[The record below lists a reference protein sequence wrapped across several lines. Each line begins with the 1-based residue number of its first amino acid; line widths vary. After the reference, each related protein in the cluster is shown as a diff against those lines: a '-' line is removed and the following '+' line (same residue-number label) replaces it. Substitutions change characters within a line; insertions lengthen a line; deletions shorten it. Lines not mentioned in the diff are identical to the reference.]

1 MAYDRYT
8 YANNRYSV
16 SLYREGASSTAPARR
31 IKLWGESPLVVERD
45 ARRSMDARWGTRT
58 ELHLVSETHY
68 AYEHI
73 VLDEREWWMEV
84 KTGTTL
90 IFKGRVERGLYEEQ
104 YDSIPYECTL
114 TASCGIKRLDDYRLD
129 IDALPRTERQVTPL
143 WEVIKGCLRLTGQSE
158 VEAAGDVAP
167 WLTAAH
173 INAEIYR
180 TDEDGLISSETA
192 GEVLDGI
199 LSSLGLVC
207 YHTGAKWRIERV
219 SHLATSTPVVLETSE
234 HYLEGTPSL
243 ETEAAMG
250 SIRINLP
257 EERSQNV
264 YRLKPATLPLP
275 TCPYSEDY
283 FSESMPPLFTLSA
296 SKGIAQRATRPSVRE
311 QARGMQ
317 VRIPYVAKEAVAL
330 SIPYNPPREAT
341 GIKIDIELGF
351 EGLEGWDGDLLAVA
365 EIKAGNSMEP
375 EFMSARGGVCY
386 AATDNKDPKQFR
398 RLPQT
403 ATEVRD
409 NSLIGQRLF
418 CLGMGKEGANTFRSV
433 WSVTPKDKMQYQAY
447 YKTSIND
454 YIRNHLPYAKVS
466 RSELE
471 GGKMAKFGFVSDLVY
486 PQTIEIH
493 EQRKRDRGISYKVDL
508 TTLAVYIPLR
518 FYAVRDGLEATEI
531 TPSTVMVGRI
541 YITYEYAHEGEYDRF
556 VVADMGKAYLRKGEP
571 IDLTYT
577 TRITGVALPPSLK
590 GQLTDK
596 DGKPLEDIGGR
607 TIPEWVA
614 ASYFATMAK
623 PHDTLSLTT
632 ATPTPYP
639 VGTLFRLRNRP
650 HHTYRLMG
658 SRYDARLGTSE
669 LTLSDAPSPLDATRY
684 DL

>member
-1 MAYDRYT
+1 MSYDRYT

-16 SLYREGASSTAPARR
+16 SLYREGASSTAPARN

-45 ARRSMDARWGTRT
+45 ARRTMDARWGTRT

-129 IDALPRTERQVTPL
+129 IDSLPRTERQVTSL

-173 INAEIYR
+173 INAEIYH

-207 YHTGAKWRIERV
+207 YHTGSTWRIERV

-234 HYLEGTPSL
+234 RYLEGTPSL

-264 YRLKPATLPLP
+264 YRLMPTTFPLR
-275 TCPYSEDY
+275 TCSYSEDY
-283 FSESMPPLFTLSA
+283 FYVNNPPLFMLSA
-296 SKGIAQRATRPSVRE
+296 SSGIAKRATRPSARE

-351 EGLEGWDGDLLAVA
+351 EGLEDWDGDLLAVA
-365 EIKAGNSMEP
+365 EIKAGNSREP

-386 AATDNKDPKQFR
+386 TATDRKDPTKFQ

-409 NSLIGQRLF
+409 NSIMGQFLF
-418 CLGMGKEGANTFRSV
+418 CVGMGKEGANTFRSV
-433 WSVTPKDKMQYQAY
+433 WSVTPRDKMQYQAY
-447 YKTSIND
+447 YKTSIDD
-454 YIRNHLPYAKVS
+454 YLRNHLPYAKVS

-471 GGKMAKFGFVSDLVY
+471 GGKMAKFGFATDLVY

-493 EQRKRDRGISYKVDL
+493 ERRLQDRGVSFKTNL

-518 FYAVRDGLEATEI
+518 FYAVRDGLEAAEI
-531 TPSTVMVGRI
+531 TPTTVMIGRI
-541 YITYEYAHEGEYDRF
+541 YITYEYANKGEYDRF

-577 TRITGVALPPSLK
+577 TEIKGVALPPSLK

-596 DGKPLEDIGGR
+596 DGKPLQDLGGR
-607 TIPEWVA
+607 TVPEWVA

-669 LTLSDAPSPLDATRY
+669 LTLSDAPSPLDDTLY

>member
-1 MAYDRYT
+1 MSYDRYT

-45 ARRSMDARWGTRT
+45 ARRTMDARWGTRT
-58 ELHLVSETHY
+58 ELHLFSETHY

-104 YDSIPYECTL
+104 YDSTPYECTL

-129 IDALPRTERQVTPL
+129 IDALPRTERQVTSL

-192 GEVLDGI
+192 GEVLEGI

-207 YHTGAKWRIERV
+207 YHTGSTWRIERV
-219 SHLATSTPVVLETSE
+219 SHLATSTPVILETSE

-264 YRLKPATLPLP
+264 YRLMPTTFPLR
-275 TCPYSEDY
+275 TCSYSEDY
-283 FSESMPPLFTLSA
+283 FYEHNPPLFMLSA
-296 SKGIAQRATRPSVRE
+296 SSGIAKRATRPSARE

-351 EGLEGWDGDLLAVA
+351 EGLEDWDGDLLAVA
-365 EIKAGNSMEP
+365 EIKAGNSREP

-386 AATDNKDPKQFR
+386 TATDRKDPTKFQ

-409 NSLIGQRLF
+409 NSIMGQCLF
-418 CLGMGKEGANTFRSV
+418 CVGMGKEGANTFRSV
-433 WSVTPKDKMQYQAY
+433 WSVTPRDKMQYQAY
-447 YKTSIND
+447 YKTSIDD
-454 YIRNHLPYAKVS
+454 YLRNHLPYAKVS

-471 GGKMAKFGFVSDLVY
+471 GGKMAKFGFATDLVY

-493 EQRKRDRGISYKVDL
+493 ERRLQDRGVSFKINL

-518 FYAVRDGLEATEI
+518 FYAVRDGLEAAEI
-531 TPSTVMVGRI
+531 TPTTVMIGRI
-541 YITYEYAHEGEYDRF
+541 YITYEYANKGEYDRF

-577 TRITGVALPPSLK
+577 TEIKGVALPPSLK

-596 DGKPLEDIGGR
+596 DGKPLQDLGGR
-607 TIPEWVA
+607 TVPEWVA

>member
-1 MAYDRYT
+1 MSYDRYT

-16 SLYREGASSTAPARR
+16 SLYREGASSTAPARN

-45 ARRSMDARWGTRT
+45 ARRTMDARWGTRT

-129 IDALPRTERQVTPL
+129 IDSLPRTERQVTSL

-173 INAEIYR
+173 INAEIYH

-207 YHTGAKWRIERV
+207 YHTGSTWRIERV

-234 HYLEGTPSL
+234 RYLEGTPSL

-264 YRLKPATLPLP
+264 YRLMPATFPLR
-275 TCPYSEDY
+275 TCSYSEDY
-283 FSESMPPLFTLSA
+283 FYVNNPPLFMLSA
-296 SKGIAQRATRPSVRE
+296 SSGIAKRATRPSARE

-351 EGLEGWDGDLLAVA
+351 EGLEDWDGDLLAVA
-365 EIKAGNSMEP
+365 EIKAGNSREP

-386 AATDNKDPKQFR
+386 TATDRKDPTKFQ

-409 NSLIGQRLF
+409 NSIMGQFLF
-418 CLGMGKEGANTFRSV
+418 CVGMGKEGANTFRSV
-433 WSVTPKDKMQYQAY
+433 WSVTPRDKMQYQAY
-447 YKTSIND
+447 YKTSIDD
-454 YIRNHLPYAKVS
+454 YLRNHLPYAKVS

-471 GGKMAKFGFVSDLVY
+471 GGKMAKFGFATDLVY

-493 EQRKRDRGISYKVDL
+493 ERRLQDRGVSFKTNL

-518 FYAVRDGLEATEI
+518 FYAVRDGLEAAEI
-531 TPSTVMVGRI
+531 TPTTVMIGRI
-541 YITYEYAHEGEYDRF
+541 YITYEYANKGEYDRF

-577 TRITGVALPPSLK
+577 TEIKGVALPPSLK

-596 DGKPLEDIGGR
+596 DGKPLQDIGGR
-607 TIPEWVA
+607 TVPEWVA